1 VNLAEQLIIEA
12 EGLTKRYG
20 SNLALDSVDISIGPG
35 GTGLLGP
42 NGSGKSTMIKTLLGL
57 IQPSS
62 GQAKVM
68 GHDIAESGD
77 LIRQR
82 VGYMAEYDCLNPGL
96 KAVDHVAYS
105 GELLGMNPATAKQR
119 AHETLEYVGLRD
131 QRYRTIDSFST
142 GMRQSTKLACALVND
157 PEFLICDEPTNG
169 LDTEIKEF
177 MLNTLNN
184 ILANE
189 GRSLLMTSHIMEDV
203 EAVCDKIIMIDRGRV
218 IAQGRIEDL
227 RAIDREVEIHAW
239 GSIDQLE
246 RSLLNAGHKV
256 RRRGRILRIP
266 HREGLSAEIL
276 DAATK
281 TGTQIRRM
289 VDHEASLEDLF
300 LAVMDRLGY
309 GIGETGPEQEAKV

>member
-1 VNLAEQLIIEA
+1 
-12 EGLTKRYG
+12 
-20 SNLALDSVDISIGPG
+20 
-35 GTGLLGP
+35 
-42 NGSGKSTMIKTLLGL
+42 
-57 IQPSS
+57 
-62 GQAKVM
+62 
-68 GHDIAESGD
+68 
-77 LIRQR
+77 
-82 VGYMAEYDCLNPGL
+82 
-96 KAVDHVAYS
+96 
-105 GELLGMNPATAKQR
+105 
-119 AHETLEYVGLRD
+119 
-131 QRYRTIDSFST
+131 
-142 GMRQSTKLACALVND
+142 MRQSTKLACALVND

-184 ILANE
+184 ILAND

-203 EAVCDKIIMIDRGRV
+203 EAVCDNIIMIDRGRV

-246 RSLLNAGHKV
+246 RRLLNAGHKV

-276 DAATK
+276 EAAAEA
-281 TGTQIRRM
+281 GTQIRRM

-309 GIGETGPEQEAKV
+309 GIGETGPEQEVKA